1 MHHNLFKQITL
12 TASFPMVYGKLNCLL
27 TTISMQFIGLCPP
40 KV

>member
-1 MHHNLFKQITL
+1 MYFIQLINVSYLRSMQ
-12 TASFPMVYGKLNCLL
+12 ANCLL